1 MNAFCSN
8 LNLLLGNINDYHPTS
23 SIFFGDFNAES
34 LKYFYSN
41 KTNRAGLELDI
52 RATVGYSQL
61 INEPI
66 HYVID
71 TSSCTDLLFS
81 DNTSLIRNCGIE
93 HSIYVKCHHNIIFGT
108 MNCSIP
114 LPLPYY
120 KEIQDYKNA
129 EINSIQNAI
138 SNFDWLKSFKNRNT
152 NANGKILTVTLMN
165 NIYFPFIANF
175 IPHETRKLG
184 YETPKWM
191 NKSVISSLKKRSK
204 IGKIYYCNHS
214 KYNKEGLI
222 NQANKYTQLILD
234 AKEQN
239 ILKMSAKLVDPKT
252 VPKINWTIPQIFKD
266 IKTPIYLLFSLR
278 KS

>member
-1 MNAFCSN
+1 
-8 LNLLLGNINDYHPTS
+8 
-23 SIFFGDFNAES
+23 
-34 LKYFYSN
+34 
-41 KTNRAGLELDI
+41 
-52 RATVGYSQL
+52 
-61 INEPI
+61 
-66 HYVID
+66 
-71 TSSCTDLLFS
+71 
-81 DNTSLIRNCGIE
+81 
-93 HSIYVKCHHNIIFGT
+93 
-108 MNCSIP
+108 MNCRIP
-114 LPLPYY
+114 LPFPYY

-152 NANGKILTVTLMN
+152 NANGKILTGTLMN